1 MMMKRLLYI
10 LICVLLLAS
19 CSDEISLLNKKAV
32 KEGDPVTL
40 TVSIQTPGETT
51 LETRALGEM
60 TDDIQKN
67 LNLWLLV
74 FDENSIFVQAAQA
87 QPSDNVG
94 HNGHT
99 DTKFTVTLNTT
110 SAKRI
115 IHFIAYDGGADE
127 GVGAIIQNLQNQFG
141 TEATM
146 LQQLYTE
153 NNQAAYWQRWEVNG
167 IYDDDEETTGVNE
180 ATVFECVPLVRN
192 FSKVTITNNAANFTI
207 LGYTIVNKPS
217 RGAVAPY
224 SNGSFIE
231 YVNDRTNKS
240 FDELESYPGSSPS
253 GTTYSTSSTMQTEGS
268 LYLYETPN
276 AEGDDKGRTSIII
289 QGRRNGATYFYKV
302 DLVYYDT
309 ENEAAGHLFYNILRN
324 FNYNVKINEVSGA
337 GYSTLAAAI
346 AGAASNNLSASTA
359 TSSLSVI
366 SDGTQK
372 LEVTE
377 TYFCFTESG
386 VKQVL
391 KYKFSYKDGNNWV
404 VNNDLVDV
412 TSSNNALF
420 NGGASGWS
428 VLTNNDADGWRT
440 ITMDLN
446 SPTAQAQTSIFHIYA
461 SIHEINNS
469 SLSAQLKQTLT
480 SGEML
485 YRNVQVELRKPY
497 TMLVDCPSY
506 VPAGE
511 EQAFQANLLI
521 PQNINEALFPMDFL
535 IEAKDKYIYPNASS
549 SVKLPVHIGQS
560 IVEDDAENSFQYS
573 RTITKEEYRGLLDST
588 NPSDKKT
595 VNGVNYVVVPCYFKT
610 SVAASATTIYAYNE
624 YFNTAKD
631 AYLNVP
637 VAFQDDTELTVASD
651 YTEYFGKG
659 YPITIKF
666 NVAAST
672 TFTIKVTEGGVE
684 RSYNVTPPVGEY
696 TYTYNTQTIN
706 GNDQNISVS
715 VSAQIAGRDIETKS
729 ASLTMNRRYFVIK
742 AGSFTTNITTVL
754 DEGQDAD
761 GSLIYIDGTYVGW
774 FGRGLDDSSS
784 GYLTNQ
790 GPRLDYV
797 VDRFYQN
804 NATLTE
810 DMVVIIQTNDENY
823 VERAYTTI
831 GQLDDARN
839 GTTFL
844 LQFARETNP

>member
-1 MMMKRLLYI
+1 MMMKRLFYI
-10 LICVLLLAS
+10 LTSILLLAS
-19 CSDEISLLNKKAV
+19 CSDEISFLNKKAV

-40 TVSIQTPGETT
+40 AVSIQTPGETT
-51 LETRALGEM
+51 LETRALVDM

-87 QPSDNVG
+87 QPSDNVD

-115 IHFIAYDGGADE
+115 IHFIAYDGDPNE

-141 TEATM
+141 TESTM

-153 NNQAAYWQRWEVNG
+153 NDQAAYWQRWEVNG
-167 IYDDDEETTGVNE
+167 IYNDDEETTGVNE

-192 FSKVTITNNAANFTI
+192 FSKITITDNADNFDI
-207 LGYTIVNKPS
+207 QGYTIVNRPS
-217 RGAVAPY
+217 RGTVAPY

-231 YVNDRTNKS
+231 YVNDRTNKT
-240 FDELESYPGSSPS
+240 FDELKSYPGSSPS
-253 GTTYSTSSTMQTEGS
+253 GTTFSTSTTMQNDGP

-289 QGRRNGATYFYKV
+289 QGSRNNATYYYKV

-309 ENEAAGHLFYNILRN
+309 NNEAAGHLFYNILRN
-324 FNYNVKINEVSGA
+324 FNYNVIINEVNGA
-337 GYSTLAAAI
+337 GYSTLDAAI
-346 AGAASNNLSASTA
+346 SGAASNNLSASTA

-366 SDGTQK
+366 SDGTQR

-391 KYKFSYKDGNNWV
+391 KYKFSYNDGNNWV

-412 TSSNNALF
+412 TSSNDALF

-428 VLTNNDADGWRT
+428 VPNNDDSDGWRT

-446 SPTAQAQTSIFHIYA
+446 TPAAQTQTSNFHIYA
-461 SIHEINNS
+461 SINEINNS
-469 SLSAQLKQTLT
+469 NLSAQLKQTLT

-485 YRNVQVELRKPY
+485 YRNVQVDLRRPY

-511 EQAFQANLLI
+511 GQAVQANLLI
-521 PQNINEALFPMDFL
+521 PQNINEALFPMDIL
-535 IEAKDKYIYPNASS
+535 LEAEDKYIYPNSSS
-549 SVKLPVHIGQS
+549 SVKLPVHIGPS
-560 IVEDDAENSFQYS
+560 IVTGNNQNSFQYA
-573 RTITKEEYRGLLDST
+573 RTITKEEYRGLLEST
-588 NPSDKKT
+588 NPNDKKT

-610 SVAASATTIYAYNE
+610 SVAASATTIFAYNE
-624 YFNTAKD
+624 YFNTASD
-631 AYLNVP
+631 EYLNVP

-651 YTEYFGKG
+651 YTEYFGTG
-659 YPITIKF
+659 YPVTIKF
-666 NVAAST
+666 NVAASA
-672 TFTIKVTEGGVE
+672 TFTITVTEGGVE
-684 RSYNVTPPVGEY
+684 RSYNVTPSVGEY
-696 TYTYNTQTIN
+696 TYTYYTQTIN

-715 VSAQIAGRDIETKS
+715 VSAQIPGRDVETKS

-742 AGSFTTNITTVL
+742 ANSFTTNITSFL
-754 DEGQDAD
+754 DEGQTENGAYIYVD
-761 GSLIYIDGTYVGW
+761 GVSAGW
-774 FGRGLDDSSS
+774 FGNNNDPHEDGF
-784 GYLTNQ
+784 LTNNGPKADYIIDRSYQ
-790 GPRLDYV
+790 GY
-797 VDRFYQN
+797 
-804 NATLTE
+804 ATLTE
-810 DMVVIIQTNDENY
+810 ATLVMIEVYDPNKVV
-823 VERAYTTI
+823 RAYTTI

-839 GTTFL
+839 GTSFG
-844 LQFARETNP
+844 LQFAQE